1 MAHRPNELLR
11 MCANFLKNIL
21 TNVYVWNIIST
32 DRRVS
37 IQRGD
42 RMTREEVANIC
53 KAMSDSNRLRI
64 IEMLTQGE
72 KCGCNLLEELQ
83 VTQPTLSHHMKVLRD
98 CGLVSSY
105 KDGKWQHYS
114 INCEKFKEYKDYIA
128 AITCCGN
135 TTEDILEGCCETNC
149 CSNNK

>member
-1 MAHRPNELLR
+1 M
-11 MCANFLKNIL
+11 KNIL
-21 TNVYVWNIIST
+21 TNVYAWNIIFT

-64 IEMLTQGE
+64 IEMLTLGE

-83 VTQPTLSHHMKVLRD
+83 VTQPTLSHHMKVLSD

-114 INCEKFKEYKDYIA
+114 INCEKFKEYKDYIT
-128 AITCCGN
+128 AITCCGD
-135 TTEDILEGCCETNC
+135 T
-149 CSNNK
+149 

>member
-1 MAHRPNELLR
+1 MVAHRPKG

-21 TNVYVWNIIST
+21 TNVYVWNIISIN
-32 DRRVS
+32 RRVS

-83 VTQPTLSHHMKVLRD
+83 VTQPTLSHHMKVLGD

-128 AITCCGN
+128 AITCCRN

>member
-1 MAHRPNELLR
+1 
-11 MCANFLKNIL
+11 
-21 TNVYVWNIIST
+21 
-32 DRRVS
+32 
-37 IQRGD
+37 
-42 RMTREEVANIC
+42 MTREEVAVIC
-53 KAMSDSNRLRI
+53 KAMSDTNRLRI

-83 VTQPTLSHHMKVLRD
+83 VTQPTLSHHMKVLSD

-114 INCEKFKEYKDYIA
+114 INCEKFKEYKGYIA

-135 TTEDILEGCCETNC
+135 NLEDNYSKACCETKN
-149 CSNNK
+149 

>member
-1 MAHRPNELLR
+1 

-83 VTQPTLSHHMKVLRD
+83 VTQPTLSHHMKVLGD